1 MDRKTRTKMEPG
13 IPEQKIGEKTSRMAH
28 HTFMV
33 GASLGFVAGGICSTG
48 KSADCSFCPDEP
60 SNASEAIERAL
71 AGRGR
76 GAAWIDFPPSSE
88 PIPAG
93 LLK

>member
-1 MDRKTRTKMEPG
+1 MFL
-13 IPEQKIGEKTSRMAH
+13 A
-28 HTFMV
+28 TFMV
-33 GASLGFVAGGICSTG
+33 GASLGASLGFVAGGISSAG
-48 KSADCSFCPDEP
+48 KSADCPFCSGEP

-71 AGRGR
+71 AERVR

-88 PIPAG
+88 PIPAE